1 MPSMFV
7 KAVRNGMAAKN
18 VYISL
23 IFYVNQC
30 RHYHPWPWA
39 HGMIYCAQFT
49 CISGCQLSCVPALN
63 FRYQLAA
70 SRRTFQ
76 HFLFRKNAAH
86 GSHQSPPKHVRLNKQ
101 RRKIWKN
108 NFICW
113 PATVTVQDAL
123 IDPPCRH
130 EIVEY
135 WLIMDDPATFHR
147 NFFGNVFPQHMIYQ
161 DSCVRWDCRAR
172 FCDRMCCFGQNGITF
187 SKINPSVYYVHD
199 FKLPKKTRYF
209 DMFLACACPNI
220 RILNDNP
227 LYHLRMQQ
235 WLSHDFFFVQFCRGN
250 CVWRFVNNGQLTWLG
265 RECVHSSLPSN
276 A

>member
-199 FKLPKKTRYF
+199 FKLPKKNALLRHVSR
-209 DMFLACACPNI
+209 LRLSQHPNFK
-220 RILNDNP
+220 RQPSLP
-227 LYHLRMQQ
+227 SAYAAMAVT
-235 WLSHDFFFVQFCRGN
+235 WFFFVQFCRGN